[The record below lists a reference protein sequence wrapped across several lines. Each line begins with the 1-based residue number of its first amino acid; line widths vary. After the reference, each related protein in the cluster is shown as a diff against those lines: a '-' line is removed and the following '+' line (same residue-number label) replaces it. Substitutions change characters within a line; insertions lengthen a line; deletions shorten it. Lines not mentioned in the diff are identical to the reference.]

1 MSLKER
7 DSNFELMRIIAILMI
22 IGCHF
27 ILKCNNF
34 SLNFGVPQDQLYDYE
49 LNLNY
54 LFAQLVGSG
63 GEIGVNLF
71 FLITGYFLINNP
83 SFRISATIKLWIRT
97 ILYSILFSLIFF
109 IFDHDLWTQ
118 ISDLKKDF
126 FPVIFNRYWFIS
138 IYIGLMFI
146 SPVLSLGLDKIKKK
160 GIEFILVVGCLI
172 YYLLPNCYFYFT
184 KEQLQPLGYNE
195 LVRACYFFVI
205 GGYLSK
211 YIKNI
216 QINFNVA
223 LLQLVTILLFYC
235 LFIVYVDLNYH
246 NKINCSSWYF
256 YIGGQGFASLL
267 LSISLFLFISKI
279 AISSKIINFLAKC
292 SLGVYI
298 IHENFYM
305 NFLLWGKIF
314 RLDHVLNTVWFIPWT
329 IACIIAIWLVCC
341 LIDIVISFLFEKL
354 FKLFNSYLNKVDLIG
369 RKFINL

>member
-1 MSLKER
+1 MTIKNR

-22 IGCHF
+22 IGGHF

-63 GEIGVNLF
+63 GQIGVNLF

-109 IFDHDLWTQ
+109 IFDRDLWIQ
-118 ISDLKKDF
+118 ISDLKKDL

-138 IYIGLMFI
+138 IYICLMFI
-146 SPVLSLGLDKIKKK
+146 SPILSLGFDKIKKQ
-160 GIEFILVVGCLI
+160 GIEFIFVAGCLI

-195 LVRACYFFVI
+195 LVRACYLFMI

-216 QINFNVA
+216 EINFNIA
-223 LLQLVTILLFYC
+223 LLQFITVLLFYC
-235 LFIVYVDLNYH
+235 LFIVYLDLNYQD
-246 NKINCSSWYF
+246 KINCSSWYF

-267 LSISLFLFISKI
+267 LSVSLFLFISKLSI
-279 AISSKIINFLAKC
+279 NSKIINF
-292 SLGVYI
+292 
-298 IHENFYM
+298 
-305 NFLLWGKIF
+305 
-314 RLDHVLNTVWFIPWT
+314 
-329 IACIIAIWLVCC
+329 
-341 LIDIVISFLFEKL
+341 
-354 FKLFNSYLNKVDLIG
+354 
-369 RKFINL
+369 

>member
-54 LFAQLVGSG
+54 LFAQLVGSS

-146 SPVLSLGLDKIKKK
+146 SPVLSLGLDKIKKQ

-205 GGYLSK
+205 GGYL
-211 YIKNI
+211 
-216 QINFNVA
+216 
-223 LLQLVTILLFYC
+223 
-235 LFIVYVDLNYH
+235 
-246 NKINCSSWYF
+246 
-256 YIGGQGFASLL
+256 G
-267 LSISLFLFISKI
+267 
-279 AISSKIINFLAKC
+279 
-292 SLGVYI
+292 
-298 IHENFYM
+298 
-305 NFLLWGKIF
+305 
-314 RLDHVLNTVWFIPWT
+314 
-329 IACIIAIWLVCC
+329 
-341 LIDIVISFLFEKL
+341 
-354 FKLFNSYLNKVDLIG
+354 
-369 RKFINL
+369 